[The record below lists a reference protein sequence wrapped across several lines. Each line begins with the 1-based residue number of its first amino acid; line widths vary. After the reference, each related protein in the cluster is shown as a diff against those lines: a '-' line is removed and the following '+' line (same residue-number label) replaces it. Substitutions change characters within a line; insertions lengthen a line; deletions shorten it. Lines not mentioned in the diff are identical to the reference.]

1 MMEFRNKEI
10 DQSNNVVKASGSKGE
25 FEPLSSLLVSQM
37 QFNGKL
43 EADDSTLPLA
53 SELKLKDDEHKADC
67 TLLIGS
73 TTLGKGDDGLGE
85 KLMQQ
90 FFRALL
96 HQATVPLHVIFLNC
110 SVNLCRMD
118 GPIARQLRALKELGT
133 ALHAD
138 RTSLQAFGI
147 EDADCLASPINST
160 GMAQLILESPRV
172 ITLP

>member
-1 MMEFRNKEI
+1 MEFRNEEI
-10 DQSNNVVKASGSKGE
+10 EQSKDAIKASGSKGE

-43 EADDSTLPLA
+43 EGDDSTLPLA
-53 SELKLKDDEHKADC
+53 SELKLQEDEHKADC
-67 TLLIGS
+67 TILIGS
-73 TTLGKGDDGLGE
+73 LKLGKGEDDLGE

-96 HQATVPLHVIFLNC
+96 HQATVPLHIIFLNC
-110 SVNLCRMD
+110 AVNLCRMD
-118 GPIARQLRALKELGT
+118 GPISRQLKALKELGT

-138 RTSLQAFGI
+138 RTSLQACGI
-147 EDADCLASPINST
+147 EDADCLATPINST